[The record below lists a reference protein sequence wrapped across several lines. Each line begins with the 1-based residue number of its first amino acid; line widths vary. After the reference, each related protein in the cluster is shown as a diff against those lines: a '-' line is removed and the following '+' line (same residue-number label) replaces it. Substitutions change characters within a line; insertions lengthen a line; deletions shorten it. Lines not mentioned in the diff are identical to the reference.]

1 MSAFL
6 LDRNGVYRAAILDCI
21 PWLEHGFGTRETHG
35 WPDGSRL
42 VTLHQIHSDRVVR
55 VDGGTLPGRAGEG
68 DALITNHPGI
78 LVGVRTA
85 DCVPILIVDPVRR
98 AVAAVHAGW
107 RGTAAGIAQK
117 AIEKM
122 RCEFSSNPGDLLAA
136 IGPAIGPCCYEIGPE
151 VASQFAPLF
160 PERGDLQGRA
170 RIDLS
175 EANRRQLVAAGMGES
190 QIATGAPCTFCS
202 PTLHSYRRD
211 RSQGRM
217 VSVIGISTSPRLA

>member
-6 LDRNGVYRAAILDCI
+6 LDGHGVYRAAIFGRI
-21 PWLEHGFGTRETHG
+21 PWLEHGFGTRETRG

-42 VTLHQIHSDRVVR
+42 VTLHQIHSDRVVSIGSDAR
-55 VDGGTLPGRAGEG
+55 PGRAGEG
-68 DALITNHPGI
+68 DALITGHPGI

-107 RGTAAGIAQK
+107 RGTAAGIAGK
-117 AIEKM
+117 TIERM
-122 RCEFSSNPGDLLAA
+122 RREFHSEPGDLLAA
-136 IGPAIGPCCYEIGPE
+136 IGPAIGPCCYEVGPE
-151 VASQFAPLF
+151 VATQFAPLF

-175 EANRRQLVAAGMGES
+175 EANRRQLLSAGMGEA
-190 QIATGAPCTFCS
+190 QIATGAPCTFCT

-217 VSVIGISTSPRLA
+217 VSAIGISASYGPA